1 MKHHIIVSD
10 DVQTQLEILVEEVEM
25 YRRGRGAVFLRDY
38 KTTLK
43 LIRDYPYAFPLR
55 FTDYRVIQ
63 FEHFE
68 YLLVYRII
76 SKDIIVARLVHSRSG
91 FEKMFG

>member
-1 MKHHIIVSD
+1 MKYHIIVSD
-10 DVQTQLEILVEEVEM
+10 DVHSQLEVLMEEVEM
-25 YRRGRGAVFLRDY
+25 NRRGRGAVFLRDY
-38 KTTLK
+38 KAALK
-43 LIRDYPYAFPLR
+43 HIRDYPFAHPLK

-63 FEHFE
+63 FEHFA
-68 YLLVYRII
+68 YLLVYRIL

>member
-1 MKHHIIVSD
+1 MKYHIIVSD
-10 DVQTQLEILVEEVEM
+10 DVHSQLELLMEWVEM
-25 YRRGRGAVFLRDY
+25 NRPGRGAVFLRDY
-38 KTTLK
+38 KTALK
-43 LIRDYPYAFPLR
+43 SIRKFPYAHPLKA
-55 FTDYRVIQ
+55 TDYRVIQ

-91 FEKMFG
+91 FERMFG